1 MTEVVFLQLGAD
13 PDSALYRVIA
23 NDDTPYFLKLR
34 TRGAFAETTVE
45 IPQFLHEQ
53 GIASTIAPMATTT
66 GRLWTPLESFAVILS
81 PFIEG
86 RNGFEAPLSDR
97 QWVELGAVLRGMHT
111 AVLPLLLSEQ
121 IPREEYSPRWRDR
134 VKEFQEDV
142 IRRHP
147 GEPLWYLLESEGSPQ
162 PGCGPQRSGFLAA
175 SPQLKTSASAAS
187 P

>member
-1 MTEVVFLQLGAD
+1 
-13 PDSALYRVIA
+13 
-23 NDDTPYFLKLR
+23 
-34 TRGAFAETTVE
+34 
-45 IPQFLHEQ
+45 
-53 GIASTIAPMATTT
+53 MATTT

-86 RNGFEAPLSDR
+86 RNGFEAPLPDR

-142 IRRHP
+142 MRTAFTDP
-147 GEPLWYLLESEGSPQ
+147 VAAE
-162 PGCGPQRSGFLAA
+162 LAA
-175 SPQLKTSASAAS
+175 FLRTRQETITDLVGRARDADVIHGPREACGEAAAVSRAGMLSAGL

>member
-1 MTEVVFLQLGAD
+1 
-13 PDSALYRVIA
+13 
-23 NDDTPYFLKLR
+23 
-34 TRGAFAETTVE
+34 
-45 IPQFLHEQ
+45 
-53 GIASTIAPMATTT
+53 MATTT

-86 RNGFEAPLSDR
+86 CNGFEAPLWDR

-142 IRRHP
+142 VRRHP

-162 PGCGPQRSGFLAA
+162 PGVAQKEAGF
-175 SPQLKTSASAAS
+175 SQPRRN
-187 P
+187 